1 MRSWAFLLAGL
12 LIWAAHFFILYGIG
26 SVFPGEPIAS
36 WLTIA
41 VTALA
46 LAANGGLLWL
56 VALRRL
62 GRPDRFDRWRDGL
75 TALGLGL
82 SFVAV
87 AWQGLPA
94 LFF

>member
-1 MRSWAFLLAGL
+1 MRAWAFLLAGPL
-12 LIWAAHFFILYGIG
+12 VWAAHFFILYGIG
-26 SVFPGEPIAS
+26 SVFPDDPIAS
-36 WLTIA
+36 WLTLV
-41 VTALA
+41 VTGLA
-46 LAANGGLLWL
+46 LAADGGLLWL

-62 GRPDRFDRWRDGL
+62 GRDDRFDRWGDGL
-75 TALGLGL
+75 AALGLGL